1 MIFKKVEIF
10 RVLSERER
18 SHKFFDMLCFFFIA
32 KNSHLIQTN
41 WEDEDEEEK
50 NREKVPRFGQ
60 VIVSLGNIITS
71 NQNAETLFP
80 NKQRKKKV
88 FVFGNFDDHQL

>member
-1 MIFKKVEIF
+1 M
-10 RVLSERER
+10 
-18 SHKFFDMLCFFFIA
+18 
-32 KNSHLIQTN
+32 
-41 WEDEDEEEK
+41 
-50 NREKVPRFGQ
+50 PRFGQ